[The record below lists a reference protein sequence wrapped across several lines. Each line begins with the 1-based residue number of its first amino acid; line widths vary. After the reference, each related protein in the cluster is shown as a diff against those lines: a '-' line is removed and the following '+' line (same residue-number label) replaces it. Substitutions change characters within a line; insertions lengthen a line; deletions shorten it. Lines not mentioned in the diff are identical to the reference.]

1 MNIFLPY
8 DNSATLSA
16 RALDDK
22 RLLKQILETRQILQ
36 VAKGESKSF
45 KNHPITKHYIE
56 YPEFL
61 YHYGYCFCVEYKDR
75 FNKEHA
81 YYNYFEEEYF
91 NINKE
96 RLFWIPFYAAGA
108 KKSPDCVRTIENV
121 SELYQNK
128 LCEKWQEDIAKGR
141 PPKWTNRLPPEFYYK
156 KMNKKEE

>member
-36 VAKGESKSF
+36 VAKGESKGF

-61 YHYGYCFCVEYKDR
+61 IYYGYCCCVEYKYR
-75 FNKEHA
+75 FNKKHA

-91 NINKE
+91 NINIE
-96 RLFWIPFYAAGA
+96 RLFWIPLYAAGA
-108 KKSPDCVRTIENV
+108 KNSPDCVRTIKNV
-121 SELYQNK
+121 SKLYQNK
-128 LCEKWQEDIAKGR
+128 LCEKWDEDVAKGQ
-141 PPKWTNRLPPEFYYK
+141 PPKWTNRLTPEFYYK
-156 KMNKKEE
+156 RMNKKEE